1 MSPFLNRGPSPLM
14 SSAMK
19 PMLRFGVPV
28 LTSLLLLS
36 TTFSAGVAAQ
46 APTFKPALFNPVSID
61 QNKTRIFMP
70 LRNVKVGVTS
80 SKVTSWNLEV
90 TSDSPGD
97 YTLERSVNSGVLH
110 HLRIQSL
117 EGKTYIHAD
126 WRYAAPVEVNVRS
139 GGLEIFIM
147 HRKAEPHW
155 RTIQPGVKY
164 WEGQRWTSAGPM
176 RVRALRLD
184 PRRVRLAPAIANPGN
199 TQMGLATVSRLATNY
214 GAIAGINGSFF
225 SPKTGQPQGTLVMNH
240 NLVSRTML
248 DRPGLWLECNGNA
261 CIKTEKPTASIRACN
276 GSQIRCQAVNE
287 SAGRNRV
294 VLFTTHHGRTTH
306 TIPDGS
312 RVELAVSAAGLVVA
326 ESTGNLSIP
335 QGGYVVSGQGSGASA
350 LKRALGF
357 GKELKVQFSM
367 RPEIT
372 DALGGGPTL
381 LQDGSVHVM
390 SRQQHFRSDIANG
403 RAPRTAIGLTDDHKY
418 ILVCVDG
425 RQPGY
430 SQGATLTELAWLMKD
445 LGSKQALNLDGGGST
460 TMWMQGHTLNRPSD
474 GSERAVSTALLVLPR
489 AVEKASVG
497 FDRLMANEI
506 KF

>member
-1 MSPFLNRGPSPLM
+1 
-14 SSAMK
+14 MK
-19 PMLRFGVPV
+19 PMLRLLGVPV
-28 LTSLLLLS
+28 LASLLLLS
-36 TTFSAGVAAQ
+36 TSESAGIAATT
-46 APTFKPALFNPVSID
+46 PMLKEGLFNPVSID

-70 LRNVKVGVTS
+70 LRNVKIRETS

-90 TSDSPGD
+90 SSDSPSV
-97 YTLERSVNSGVLH
+97 YTLERAVNSGVLH

-139 GGLEIFIM
+139 GGLEIFFL
-147 HRKAEPHW
+147 HRKAETHW

-184 PRRVRLAPAIANPGN
+184 PRRIRLAPALANAG
-199 TQMGLATVSRLATNY
+199 TSQMGLSTVSRLATNY

-261 CIKTEKPTASIRACN
+261 CIKTEKPMASIRVSN
-276 GSQIRCQAVNE
+276 GSHINCQAVNE
-287 SAGRNRV
+287 AAGRDRV

-306 TIPDGS
+306 TIPDDS
-312 RVELAVSAAGLVVA
+312 RVELAISATGKVVA
-326 ESTGNLSIP
+326 EGTGNLDIP
-335 QGGYVVSGQGSGASA
+335 RDGYVVSGQGAGASA
-350 LKRALGF
+350 LKKALAF
-357 GKELKVQFSM
+357 GHALKVQFSM

-381 LQDGSVHVM
+381 LQDGLVRVM
-390 SRQQHFRSDIANG
+390 ARQQHFRSDIAYG

-445 LGSKQALNLDGGGST
+445 LGSKEALNLDGGGST
-460 TMWMQGHTLNRPSD
+460 TMWMHGHTLNRPSD
-474 GSERAVSTALLVLPR
+474 GTERAVSTALLVLPR
-489 AVEKASVG
+489 TIEKGSIG
-497 FDRLMANEI
+497 FERLLANEI